1 MSEGKTMSRARVSR
15 RGLLAGTASA
25 AALAAVPRGA
35 VAAGKPG
42 EFVFA
47 QGSNPPSL
55 DAMTTSSQAS
65 RNINMN
71 IYETLY
77 GFDEH
82 QKPIPILAESVKISE
97 DGLSYRFT
105 LRQGVKFHN
114 MQEMTA
120 KDVKASLERYRK
132 VGATSNLL
140 EAVASIDVTGPYE
153 VTLRMTRD
161 TPTFLESFCSP
172 RAPAV
177 IIPEADGNAPAGKAS
192 LIGTGP
198 YKYVEY
204 VPDSHVRL
212 ARFDAYSQDKRMAG
226 MDGFGGRKT
235 AYLENVTFRIM
246 PELGAQVAALE
257 TGEVEGVEI
266 VAVPAARRLEHNK
279 DVKIYKNMPW
289 AMLTF
294 ILNVNEAPGND
305 PKFREAVQVALNM
318 EEIMALA
325 TTGFF
330 QIDPDWQYKGTPYY
344 NGTIGKTYY
353 NQHDVA
359 RARKLLTESSYKG
372 EKFSI
377 LTDSNYTEHNKSAVV
392 IAANL
397 KAVGINAVIDQVDWP
412 TALKVRLQPTGW
424 NGWTLMMGIEPYVGP
439 VALTATFT
447 GKRPLFVKNDPEID
461 RLYQQLITGK
471 TLAARKATFDAIQQR
486 LYAFNGIIKIGNTGL
501 IQATRANVEG
511 FKPFR
516 FPRLYDVKLKA

>member
-1 MSEGKTMSRARVSR
+1 MSEYSMISR
-15 RGLLAGTASA
+15 RALLAGTASA
-25 AALAAVPRGA
+25 AVL
-35 VAAGKPG
+35 VAAPKSAAAADKPS
-42 EFVFA
+42 EFIYV

-55 DAMTTSSQAS
+55 DAMSTSSQAS

-82 QKPIPILAESVKISE
+82 QKPIPILAEGVTVSA
-97 DGLSYRFT
+97 DGLTYRFT
-105 LRQGVKFHN
+105 LRKGVKFHN

-140 EAVASIDVTGPYE
+140 EPVKSIEITGDHE
-153 VTLRMTRD
+153 VTLIMDKD

-177 IIPEADGNAPAGKAS
+177 IIPASDGEAAAGKTS
-192 LIGTGP
+192 LVGTGP

-204 VPDSHVRL
+204 VPDSHVKL
-212 ARFDAYSQDKRMAG
+212 VKFPEYSQDTRMAG

-235 AYLENVTFRIM
+235 AYLDTVTFRIM

-257 TGEVEGVEI
+257 TGEVQGVEI
-266 VAVPAARRLEHNK
+266 VAVPASKRLEHNK
-279 DVKIYKNMPW
+279 DVTVYKNMPW
-289 AMLTF
+289 AMLTL
-294 ILNVNEAPGND
+294 IMNVNEAPTDN

-325 TTGFF
+325 TTGFY
-330 QIDPDWQYKGTPYY
+330 QLDPDWQYKGTPYY
-344 NGTIGKTYY
+344 GGDIGKSFY
-353 NQHDVA
+353 NQHDVK
-359 RARKLLTESSYKG
+359 RAKALLKEAGYKG
-372 EKFSI
+372 EKYTI
-377 LTDSNYTEHNKSAVV
+377 LTDSNYPEHNKSAVV

-397 KAVGINAVIDQVDWP
+397 KAVGINAVINQVDWP
-412 TALKVRLQPTGW
+412 TALKIRLQPTGW

-439 VALTATFT
+439 VALAATLT
-447 GKRPLFVKNDPEID
+447 GKQPHFVKNDPEID

-471 TLAARKATFDAIQQR
+471 TVAARKATFDAFQKR
-486 LYAFNGIIKIGNTGL
+486 LYSFFGIIKLGNTGL

-516 FPRLYDVKLKA
+516 FPRLYDVKYKA